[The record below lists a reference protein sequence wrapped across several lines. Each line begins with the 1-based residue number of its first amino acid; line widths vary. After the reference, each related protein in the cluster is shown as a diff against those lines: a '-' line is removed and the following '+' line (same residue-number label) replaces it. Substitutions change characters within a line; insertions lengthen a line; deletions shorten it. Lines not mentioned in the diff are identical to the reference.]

1 MKIDIR
7 RGLLQWII
15 RVVLLLCGTAVGY
28 ITVARNIHGILLG
41 ILFGA
46 IAVCVEIIILKIRL
60 DTLFVAIIGGILGLI
75 LYHGIDYLIYT
86 IFGEQIYFE
95 VRRYSILLNVI
106 FIYLGVTVAVNKK
119 RELELLDKELLPQSL
134 RKKAEELVIMDTS
147 SIIDGRIVDMVK
159 THFFDNYTFIIPS
172 FVLQELQQLADSN
185 DSVVHNRGR
194 RGLEILS
201 KLQEMPNVVVKII
214 TKDYFEIKEVD
225 LKLIE
230 LAKEYKAKLMT
241 TDYNLNKIATLQN
254 IQVLN
259 INELALAMKPVV
271 LPGEPLEVFI
281 VKEGKEREQGV
292 GYLEDGTMIVVENGE
307 RYIGKR
313 VNTVVVSII
322 QTSAGRMIFTR
333 IPTNKDHRRAP

>member
-1 MKIDIR
+1 
-7 RGLLQWII
+7 
-15 RVVLLLCGTAVGY
+15 
-28 ITVARNIHGILLG
+28 
-41 ILFGA
+41 
-46 IAVCVEIIILKIRL
+46 
-60 DTLFVAIIGGILGLI
+60 LGLI
-75 LYHGIDYLIYT
+75 LYHGIDYLIFT

-134 RKKAEELVIMDTS
+134 RKKTEELVIMDTS

-313 VNTVVVSII
+313 VNAVVVSII